1 MANGIYTNS
10 ELVDTML
17 SDMNNLLRYGLDGQY
32 VQACAVVTQIAQK
45 LVTLRDSIKA
55 DIANKDKTIEE
66 LKQALR
72 NAGNVVEDITPEELL
87 AEQSGKAGAAN
98 GTD

>member
-66 LKQALR
+66 LKNALR
-72 NAGNVVEDITPEELL
+72 NAGNPVEDITPEDFL
-87 AEQSGKAGAAN
+87 AEQCGKAGAAN

>member
-17 SDMNNLLRYGLDGQY
+17 SDMNNLLRYALDGQF
-32 VQACAVVTQIAQK
+32 VQACAVVTQVAQK

-72 NAGNVVEDITPEELL
+72 NAGNIVEDITPEELL
-87 AEQSGKAGAAN
+87 AEQSGKAGAPD

>member
-1 MANGIYTNS
+1 MANGIYTNA
-10 ELVDTML
+10 ELVDTL
-17 SDMNNLLRYGLDGQY
+17 ISDMNNLLRTACEGQY

-45 LVTLRDSIKA
+45 LINLREGIKA
-55 DIANKDKTIEE
+55 DLDNKNKTIEE

-72 NAGNVVEDITPEELL
+72 NAGNPVEDITPEECL
-87 AEQSGKAGAAN
+87 AEKCGKAGAEN

>member
-1 MANGIYTNS
+1 MANGIYTNA
-10 ELVDTML
+10 ELVDTII
-17 SDMNNLLRYGLDGQY
+17 SDMNNLLRTACEGQY

-45 LVTLRDSIKA
+45 LINLREGIKS
-55 DIANKDKTIEE
+55 DIENKDKTIEE

-72 NAGNVVEDITPEELL
+72 NAGNIVEDITPEEFL
-87 AEQSGKAGAAN
+87 AEQSGKAGAAD

>member
-17 SDMNNLLRYGLDGQY
+17 SDMNNLLRYGLDGQFI
-32 VQACAVVTQIAQK
+32 QACAVVTQIAQK

-72 NAGNVVEDITPEELL
+72 NAGNPVEDITPEEFV
-87 AEQSGKAGAAN
+87 AEFTKKEGAEN

>member
-1 MANGIYTNS
+1 MANGIFTNA
-10 ELVDTML
+10 ELVDTL
-17 SDMNNLLRYGLDGQY
+17 ISDMNNLLRTAFDGQY

-45 LVTLRDSIKA
+45 LINLREGIKA
-55 DIANKDKTIEE
+55 DLERKDRTIED

-72 NAGNVVEDITPEELL
+72 NAGATVEDVPPEECI
-87 AEQSGKAGAAN
+87 AECTGKDGAQH

>member
-10 ELVDTML
+10 ELVDTIL

-87 AEQSGKAGAAN
+87 AEQKGKAGAAD